1 MIANLFTLI
10 FFLKANKKYY
20 GHKNTNFHD
29 KKVPKTVHNHTCL
42 AVISLGSILKK
53 DENYYQQVFL
63 K

>member
-1 MIANLFTLI
+1 MIANLFTII
-10 FFLKANKKYY
+10 FSLKANKKYY
-20 GHKNTNFHD
+20 GDKNTNFHD
-29 KKVPKTVHNHTCL
+29 KEVPKIVHNHTCL

>member
-20 GHKNTNFHD
+20 GDKNTNFHD
-29 KKVPKTVHNHTCL
+29 KKVPKIVHNHNCL